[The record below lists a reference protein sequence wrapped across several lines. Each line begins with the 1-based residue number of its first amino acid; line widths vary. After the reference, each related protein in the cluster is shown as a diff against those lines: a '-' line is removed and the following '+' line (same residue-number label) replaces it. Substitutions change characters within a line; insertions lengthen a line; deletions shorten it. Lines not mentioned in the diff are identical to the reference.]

1 MKNDERRMI
10 QPGLP
15 APAIELPDLDGV
27 MHNLQDGLRNGPV
40 ILAFYRVSCPTC
52 QMTFP
57 FLDRLAASA
66 NLVAISQDDTRD
78 SREFNQRF
86 GISVPTLLDARPYA
100 ASNAYQITNVPSI
113 FVVETDGNISAAI
126 HGFNK
131 AALEKLADR
140 FGVAV
145 FRETDRVPDLRPG

>member
-1 MKNDERRMI
+1 MI

-15 APAIELPDLDGV
+15 APAVELPDLDGV
-27 MHNLQDGLRNGPV
+27 PHRLEDALRNGPV
-40 ILAFYRVSCPTC
+40 ILAFYKVSCPTC

-66 NLVAISQDDTRD
+66 NVLAISQDDAGD
-78 SREFNQRF
+78 SREFNQRL
-86 GISVPTLLDARPYA
+86 GISMPTLLDARPYP

-113 FVVETDGNISAAI
+113 FVVETDGRISAAV

-131 AALEKLADR
+131 AALQKLGER
-140 FGVAV
+140 FGTTI
-145 FRETDRVPDLRPG
+145 FGEGDRVPDLRPG